1 MSVSTPGTGLE
12 VFSVVVDTDGSI
24 AQMEDDDQYHTIAA
38 DFAVLFDDLDQ
49 QAEQRGVTKI
59 PVVTGFGD
67 GMAKPQPR
75 PIMVSTTGAL
85 VSPDDPDDFMVAFQA
100 NEAYDG
106 EYHDVSLA
114 QVGKLVNDLNLAE
127 QQAVA
132 EGRTQPE
139 ERTQWVPGFILIT
152 PDRKLVDL
160 AYALNQGWIK

>member
-24 AQMEDDDQYHTIAA
+24 AQMEDDDQYHTIAP

-49 QAEQRGVTKI
+49 QFTQRGVTKI

-67 GMAKPQPR
+67 GMAAPRPR
-75 PIMVSTTGAL
+75 PIMVATTGAL
-85 VSPDDPDDFMVAFQA
+85 VSPDDPDAFMDAFVA

-106 EYHDVSLA
+106 EYHDVTLE
-114 QVGKLVNDLNLAE
+114 QVGTLVNDLNLAE
-127 QQAVA
+127 ASHAADQRV
-132 EGRTQPE
+132 
-139 ERTQWVPGFILIT
+139 QWVPGFILIT

-160 AYALNQGWIK
+160 AYALHKGWIK